1 MGLGCGRSRPQWED
15 SPVTL
20 LTLVCASRPRPQT
33 WTVARLGLATFRSCH
48 RTLTG
53 LTEIGMELDVRAS
66 QKPGVS
72 CDFSLGVYCGGFQ
85 MAQPAHRPKETGGG
99 RSQSK

>member
-33 WTVARLGLATFRSCH
+33 WTVARLGLATFRSGH
-48 RTLTG
+48 LTPTG
-53 LTEIGMELDVRAS
+53 STEIGMV
-66 QKPGVS
+66 
-72 CDFSLGVYCGGFQ
+72 LGVRRS
-85 MAQPAHRPKETGGG
+85 AQSYNPGNSSVPNIGQA
-99 RSQSK
+99 